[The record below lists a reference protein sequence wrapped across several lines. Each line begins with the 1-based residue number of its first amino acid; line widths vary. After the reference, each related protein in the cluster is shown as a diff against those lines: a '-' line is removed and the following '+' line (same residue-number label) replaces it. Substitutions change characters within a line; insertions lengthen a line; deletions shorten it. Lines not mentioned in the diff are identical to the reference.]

1 MGIESQMPEV
11 GSRRAEIGKGD
22 DTKEHIVI
30 KQARQNGCGMLEVGI
45 ENDLIAKKVYNWCW
59 YKSIFLTLCYIM
71 LQKKGLLKAIIIV

>member
-1 MGIESQMPEV
+1 MDV
-11 GSRRAEIGKGD
+11 
-22 DTKEHIVI
+22 
-30 KQARQNGCGMLEVGI
+30 GCGMLEVGI